1 MNKVGQLAKLGA
13 KAVLPAKVRQALR
26 NAKRALTGSPSL
38 SRLVARFCEG
48 RGIEVGPGKNPYC
61 SANNTVFLDKHTDN
75 KCGMPNPDFV
85 ADANRIPASDGRFD
99 FLLSSHYLEHAQN
112 TIKTL
117 NEWTRVLRAGGTLF
131 LILPHGDRTLDRHR
145 AKTALQH
152 HIDDFTTLTDRPD
165 RSHIEEITAGWSANE
180 DAEAAG
186 IAYEREWG
194 AHRWDWDFRFENDV
208 IHFHVWT
215 QDEIV
220 RLLQY
225 LNFKIIFVDEFVP
238 ERTDSFVVV
247 ARKRRYNAD

>member
-1 MNKVGQLAKLGA
+1 MG
-13 KAVLPAKVRQALR
+13 
-26 NAKRALTGSPSL
+26 
-38 SRLVARFCEG
+38 C
-48 RGIEVGPGKNPYC
+48 
-61 SANNTVFLDKHTDN
+61 
-75 KCGMPNPDFV
+75 
-85 ADANRIPASDGRFD
+85 RIPILWQTQIASQRQMVNSIFSCRLTISSTLKTPSRHSTSGR
-99 FLLSSHYLEHAQN
+99 ECCA
-112 TIKTL
+112 
-117 NEWTRVLRAGGTLF
+117 RGTLF

-145 AKTALQH
+145 AKTTLQH

-186 IAYEREWG
+186 IVYEREWG

-247 ARKRRYNAD
+247 ARKAEV